1 MNICG
6 NNLIPIFIT
15 VIICGV
21 MFIYVNSRLANLEH
35 SIEKQQRVLTAF
47 ITNVQNDIRGGGLSA
62 MPASAGA
69 SAGAMPAS
77 ASAMPAGASAM
88 PSGAMP
94 SSLGKMISANHLATP
109 EALAAVKRDK
119 IVVSDD
125 DCSEAESSDDE
136 SISDEESSSDEENEQ
151 EEIKIIKLNAPK
163 SEERE
168 EPMVLNFEVL
178 SSGPPQM
185 FMTHLGSPMQ
195 MSPQMFME
203 VLSHQNQNSSSS
215 VSSSSI
221 CEIVDDTIELT
232 SLDMASFGLDKTDTA
247 GLSIVDVDGLANAN
261 HSISNGGSSSSS
273 ESSDPAHYEQ
283 MRVDDLRKIVLEKNI
298 APKEEVKKLKKPE
311 LLALLKK
318 A

>member
-62 MPASAGA
+62 MPVGASAGA
-69 SAGAMPAS
+69 GASAMPAS
-77 ASAMPAGASAM
+77 ASASAM

-232 SLDMASFGLDKTDTA
+232 SLDMTSFGLDKTDTA
-247 GLSIVDVDGLANAN
+247 GLSIVDVDGLANA
-261 HSISNGGSSSSS
+261 SISNSNGSS